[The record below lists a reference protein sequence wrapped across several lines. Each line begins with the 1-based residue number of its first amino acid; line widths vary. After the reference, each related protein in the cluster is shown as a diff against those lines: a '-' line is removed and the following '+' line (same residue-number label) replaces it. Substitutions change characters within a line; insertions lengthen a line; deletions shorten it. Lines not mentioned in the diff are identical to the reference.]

1 MLTQEK
7 INVKLIELNMNREL
21 SSNNMTLTNDI
32 IKLHLLWGTRLTNVI
47 VTFQT
52 IKLLLADLIWVQVK
66 L

>member
-32 IKLHLLWGTRLTNVI
+32 IKLHLLWGTRLTNVV

-52 IKLLLADLIWVQVK
+52 ITTTIISRFNMSTS
-66 L
+66 

>member
-32 IKLHLLWGTRLTNVI
+32 IKLHLLWGTRLTNVV

-52 IKLLLADLIWVQVK
+52 IKLLLADLI
-66 L
+66 

>member
-32 IKLHLLWGTRLTNVI
+32 IKLHLLWGTLLTNVI

-52 IKLLLADLIWVQVK
+52 IKLLLADLI
-66 L
+66 